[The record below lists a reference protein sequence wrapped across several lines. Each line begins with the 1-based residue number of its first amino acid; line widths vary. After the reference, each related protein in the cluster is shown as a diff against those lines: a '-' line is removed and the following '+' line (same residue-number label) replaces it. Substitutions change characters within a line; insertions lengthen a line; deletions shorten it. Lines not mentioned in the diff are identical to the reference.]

1 MIANKGSRPTKYRQ
15 ISEPKKKKEGPTLE
29 MKLCVTS
36 DMSKKICSGKILF
49 KKKRIFTTLG
59 HLEDL
64 SLLSLFYLFFPRA
77 EK

>member
-1 MIANKGSRPTKYRQ
+1 
-15 ISEPKKKKEGPTLE
+15 

-36 DMSKKICSGKILF
+36 DMSKKICSGKILLK

-64 SLLSLFYLFFPRA
+64 SLLSYFICFSPEQKNNKKKVHIESA
-77 EK
+77 I